1 MIHYLLPETGRFY
14 KANMHTHT
22 TCSDG
27 CKTPEEIKEIYKA
40 HGYSVIAYT
49 DHDVMI
55 NHSDLNDEDFLAI
68 TSHEVE
74 TNGPAMF
81 GDFGES
87 PCYHLN
93 FYSPIPDQTDY
104 ACPNP
109 GYAWGNARAIA
120 DTQPHYKGD
129 YRRIYSVEGQ
139 NDMIAKARDK
149 GYLVSYNHPDWS
161 LQSYPDYI
169 GLEGITA
176 VEVYNT
182 GCVVAGWVL
191 DEGDHVLDHFLKA
204 GKRVYPVATDD
215 CHGEHDMCGG
225 WVRFKADELSYDA
238 IMNAY
243 AKGDFYASWGPELE
257 SLYLEDGILKMDFPA
272 DSKVVCAEVHTAVRW
287 AGRQNG
293 EALTHAE
300 IDLNPFIAEIKRM
313 GYPLDRA
320 YFRVVITDAAGNR
333 AMTRGYF
340 LDEIQE

>member
-1 MIHYLLPETGRFY
+1 MTHHLLPESGHFY

-22 TCSDG
+22 LCSDG
-27 CKTPEEIKEIYKA
+27 CKTPAEIKAIYKA

-55 NHSDLNDEDFLAI
+55 DHSDLNDEDFLAI
-68 TSHEVE
+68 TSYEVE
-74 TNGPAMF
+74 TNGPSAEGAF
-81 GDFGES
+81 S
-87 PCYHLN
+87 TTPSYHLN
-93 FYSPIPDQTDY
+93 FYAPVPDCKDY

-109 GYAWGNARAIA
+109 DYAWGNARAIA
-120 DTQPHYKGD
+120 ETQEHYKGD
-129 YRRIYSVEGQ
+129 YTRIYSTEGQ
-139 NDMIAKARDK
+139 NAMIAEARAK

-161 LQSYPDYI
+161 LQAYPDYI
-169 GLEGITA
+169 GLTGITA

-182 GCVVAGWVL
+182 GCVVEGYVL
-191 DEGDHVLDHFLKA
+191 DEGDHVLDNFLKA

-215 CHGEHDMCGG
+215 NHGEGDMCGA

-243 AKGDFYASWGPELE
+243 AKGDFYASWGPEFE

-272 DSKVVCAEVHTAVRW
+272 DSHVVSAEVHTGIRWVSVRK
-287 AGRQNG
+287 GQDM
-293 EALTHAE
+293 THAE
-300 IDLNPFIAEIKRM
+300 MDLNGFINEIKRI

-320 YFRVVITDAAGNR
+320 YFRVILTDATGNR

-340 LDEIQE
+340 LDELE

>member
-1 MIHYLLPETGRFY
+1 MKHYLIPESGRVY
-14 KANMHTHT
+14 KANLHTHT

-55 NHSDLNDEDFLAI
+55 DHSDLNDEDFLTI

-87 PCYHLN
+87 PCSHLN

-139 NDMIAKARDK
+139 NDMIAKARAK
-149 GYLVSYNHPDWS
+149 GYLVSYNHPNWS
-161 LQSYPDYI
+161 KQSYPDYI
-169 GLEGITA
+169 GLEGFTA
-176 VEVYNT
+176 LEVYNT
-182 GCVVAGWVL
+182 GCAVGGWTL
-191 DEGDHVLDHFLKA
+191 DESDHVLDEFLMA

-215 CHGEHDMCGG
+215 NHGEHDMCGG
-225 WVRFKADELSYDA
+225 WVRFKAESLTYEN
-238 IMNAY
+238 IFNAY
-243 AKGDFYASWGPELE
+243 AKGDFYASWGPEIHA
-257 SLYLEDGILKMDFPA
+257 LYLEDGVLKMDFPA
-272 DSKVVCAEVHTAVRW
+272 DSHVCRVAVHSASRW
-287 AGRQNG
+287 AAARYG
-293 EALTHAE
+293 EDMTHTE
-300 IDLNPFIAEIKRM
+300 VDMKGFFGDMERLR
-313 GYPLDRA
+313 YPDDRG
-320 YFRVVITDAAGNR
+320 YFRVVVFDDKGRR
-333 AMTRGYF
+333 AVTRGYF
-340 LDEIQE
+340 LDELK

>member
-1 MIHYLLPETGRFY
+1 MKHYLIPESGHFY
-14 KANMHTHT
+14 KANLHTHT

-55 NHSDLNDEDFLAI
+55 DHSDLNDEDFLTI

-109 GYAWGNARAIA
+109 GYTWGNARAIA

-139 NDMIAKARDK
+139 NHMIAEARAK
-149 GYLVSYNHPDWS
+149 GYLVSYNHPNWS
-161 LQSYPDYI
+161 KQSYPDYI
-169 GLEGITA
+169 GLEGFTA
-176 VEVYNT
+176 LEVYNT
-182 GCVVAGWVL
+182 GCAVGGWTL
-191 DEGDHVLDHFLKA
+191 DESDHVLDEFLMA

-215 CHGEHDMCGG
+215 NHGEHDMCGG
-225 WVRFKADELSYDA
+225 WVRFKAESLTYEN
-238 IMNAY
+238 IFNAY
-243 AKGDFYASWGPELE
+243 AKGDFYASWGPEIHA
-257 SLYLEDGILKMDFPA
+257 LYLEDGVLKMDFPA
-272 DSKVVCAEVHTAVRW
+272 DSHVCRVAVHSASRW
-287 AGRQNG
+287 AAARYG
-293 EALTHAE
+293 EDMTHTE
-300 IDLNPFIAEIKRM
+300 VDMKGFFGDMERLR
-313 GYPLDRA
+313 YPDDRG
-320 YFRVVITDAAGNR
+320 YFRVVVFDDKGRR
-333 AMTRGYF
+333 AVTRGYF
-340 LDEIQE
+340 LDELK